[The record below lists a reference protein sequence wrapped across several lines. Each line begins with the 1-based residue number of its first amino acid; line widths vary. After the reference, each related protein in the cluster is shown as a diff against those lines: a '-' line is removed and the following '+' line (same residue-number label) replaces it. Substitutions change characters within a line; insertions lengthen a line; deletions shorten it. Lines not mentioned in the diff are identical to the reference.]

1 MRTPR
6 ALLSLLLLA
15 GLAVPALAQPAAPA
29 MDSRIFSGLSWRNV
43 GPNRGG
49 RSIAVAGTPSRT
61 LEYYFGATGGG
72 VWKTTDAGAT
82 WAPVGD
88 GQFATSSAGAMAQC
102 YANPDVVWAG
112 FGEVQ
117 FRGNVIPGDGVY
129 RSTDAG
135 TTWTHMGLDSP
146 TGQQMVGR
154 IRIDPADCNRVY
166 RRRAR
171 RSVRPQ

>member
-15 GLAVPALAQPAAPA
+15 GLAVPVLAQPPAPA

-72 VWKTTDAGAT
+72 VWKTTDAGGS

-88 GQFATSSAGAMAQC
+88 G
-102 YANPDVVWAG
+102 
-112 FGEVQ
+112 
-117 FRGNVIPGDGVY
+117 
-129 RSTDAG
+129 
-135 TTWTHMGLDSP
+135 
-146 TGQQMVGR
+146 
-154 IRIDPADCNRVY
+154 
-166 RRRAR
+166 
-171 RSVRPQ
+171 